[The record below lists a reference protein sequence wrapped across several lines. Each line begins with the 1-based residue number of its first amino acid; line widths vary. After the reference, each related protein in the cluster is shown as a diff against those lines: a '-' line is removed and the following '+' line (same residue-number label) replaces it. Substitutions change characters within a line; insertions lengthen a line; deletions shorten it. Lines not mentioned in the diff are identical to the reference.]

1 MNKKIINPKKT
12 KNKTISELLNSQST
26 SINNQTTTNN
36 NSQSKVCELLNY
48 PTTNKTTELLS
59 SVNDSPH
66 TQIKNSISNILIAN
80 EQK

>member
-12 KNKTISELLNSQST
+12 KNKTIFELLNSQST
-26 SINNQTTTNN
+26 LINNQTTTNN
-36 NSQSKVCELLNY
+36 NSQSKVSELLNY

-59 SVNDSPH
+59 TVNDSPQ